1 MPDIFEEVRKQIH
14 EIRNLM
20 SPVHLK
26 MADLDM
32 RIVEMKHVFE
42 EKTLTL
48 ESRLLGVLFRLDKQD
63 VKIADALAAQEQML
77 ERIKRMENRQNPA

>member
-1 MPDIFEEVRKQIH
+1 MPDIFDEVRKQIH
-14 EIRNLM
+14 EIRNLV
-20 SPVHLK
+20 SPVYLK

-48 ESRLLGVLFRLDKQD
+48 ESKLLGVLFRLDKQD
-63 VKIADALAAQEQML
+63 VKIADIRAAQEQL
-77 ERIKRMENRQNPA
+77 SERITRMENRQNLT